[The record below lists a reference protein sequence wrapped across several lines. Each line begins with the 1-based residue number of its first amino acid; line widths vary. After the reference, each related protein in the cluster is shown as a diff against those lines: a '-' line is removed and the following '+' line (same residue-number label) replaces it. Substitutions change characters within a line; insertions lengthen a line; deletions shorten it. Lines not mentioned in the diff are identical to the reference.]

1 MAKKVTGVMQIMNYL
16 ITNFPNDLISVILRN
31 KEDSLKEGNIND
43 ASGLIKRN
51 SNISW
56 VKDKETCQRV
66 L

>member
-51 SNISW
+51 SN
-56 VKDKETCQRV
+56 R
-66 L
+66 